1 MKNLIGKLVANF
13 LVPTLVGTILLF
25 SCKTD
30 MEMVNAFSNQ
40 ESIASVKA
48 SNIEILY
55 TENGKLKVRIIAP
68 STQYFQYAEEPYTEF
83 PEGIEVHKFDDTLAV
98 ESSLTASWALYYE
111 NKKLW
116 NARYNVVATNRKGEI
131 LNTEQLFWDEN
142 KKTIYSNDMVKITT
156 SDGVI
161 FGEGFE
167 SDENFDD
174 WVIRKTS
181 GIIYVEE
188 D

>member
-1 MKNLIGKLVANF
+1 M
-13 LVPTLVGTILLF
+13 
-25 SCKTD
+25 
-30 MEMVNAFSNQ
+30 
-40 ESIASVKA
+40 
-48 SNIEILY
+48 
-55 TENGKLKVRIIAP
+55 
-68 STQYFQYAEEPYTEF
+68 
-83 PEGIEVHKFDDTLAV
+83 
-98 ESSLTASWALYYE
+98 
-111 NKKLW
+111 
-116 NARYNVVATNRKGEI
+116 ATNRKGEI
-131 LNTEQLFWDEN
+131 LNTEQLFWDEV